1 MGRYTCRSFRAGST
15 ALFERA
21 LYTLVSYLLTPLVIY
36 RLTWRGLRNRGY
48 FGRWPER
55 FGFFGDT
62 RLKSSIWI
70 HAVSVG
76 EFNAAV
82 PLIEALMERHPDE
95 HFVVTTIT
103 PTGSQRVRSVFGD
116 RVFHVY
122 LPYDLPG
129 SVRRFLDRL
138 RPRIALVME
147 TEIWPNLYFICHERG
162 IPIVIANARLSER
175 SLRGYGPVRR
185 LAGRAARCCTL
196 IAAQSQADSDRF
208 VRLGARP
215 EQIQVL
221 GNIKYDL
228 TLPDGVTQ
236 TGSDLR
242 EAWGASRPVWVAAS
256 THEAEEVPTLQAHAR
271 VLGRFPDALLLI
283 APRHP
288 ERFRA
293 VITLCRAYGFRTAVR
308 SEDGLAGPD
317 TQVFVIDSMGELL
330 RFYAAADV
338 AFVGGSLEPIGGHN
352 VLEPAALGRPVLV
365 GPYTFNFAEIT
376 ENLIAAG
383 GAGRAQD
390 GIRLGTEVARILSDP
405 ARLRAMGMIGAQVV
419 ERERGAVGRIIEA
432 TEQVM
437 NTGPQPPAER
447 AAVAGGLGNS

>member
-1 MGRYTCRSFRAGST
+1 MAF
-15 ALFERA
+15 LERA
-21 LYTLVSYLLTPLVIY
+21 LYTLLSYLLTPLVIY

-48 FGRWPER
+48 FGRWRER
-55 FGFFGDT
+55 FGFFAAPDFP
-62 RLKSSIWI
+62 SSIWV

-82 PLIEALMERHPDE
+82 PLIEALMLRYPEER
-95 HFVVTTIT
+95 FVVTTIT
-103 PTGSQRVRSVFGD
+103 PTGSQRVRATFGD

-129 SVRRFLDRL
+129 SVRRFLDRVK
-138 RPRIALVME
+138 PRIALVME

-162 IPIVIANARLSER
+162 IPIIIANARLSER
-175 SLRGYGPVRR
+175 SLRGYGPVRN

-196 IAAQSQADSDRF
+196 IAAQSQADADRF
-208 VRLGARP
+208 RRLGALA

-228 TLPDGVTQ
+228 TLPAEVVQ
-236 TGSDLR
+236 TGADLR
-242 EAWGASRPVWVAAS
+242 EAWGAARPVWVAAS

-293 VITLCRAYGFRTAVR
+293 VSTLSRAYGFRTAVR
-308 SEDGLAGPD
+308 SEDSLAAPD
-317 TQVFVIDSMGELL
+317 TQIFVIDTMGELL
-330 RFYAAADV
+330 KFYAASDV

-352 VLEPAALGRPVLV
+352 VLEPAALARPVLV

-383 GAGRAQD
+383 GAERAQD
-390 GIRLGTEVARILSDP
+390 GIRLGAEVARILSDP
-405 ARLRAMGMIGAQVV
+405 NRLRTMGAIGAQVV
-419 ERERGAVGRIIEA
+419 ERERGAIGRIIRA
-432 TEQVM
+432 TESVIED
-437 NTGPQPPAER
+437 GPR
-447 AAVAGGLGNS
+447 AATTAAAKVAEGRV

>member
-1 MGRYTCRSFRAGST
+1 M
-15 ALFERA
+15 
-21 LYTLVSYLLTPLVIY
+21 IY

-62 RLKSSIWI
+62 RLKSSIWV

-82 PLIEALMERHPDE
+82 PLIEALMLRHPE
-95 HFVVTTIT
+95 ERFVVTTIT
-103 PTGSQRVRSVFGD
+103 PTGSQRVRAVFGD

-129 SVRRFLDRL
+129 SVKRFLDRIN
-138 RPRIALVME
+138 PRIALVME
-147 TEIWPNLYFICHERG
+147 TEIWPNLYFICHERR
-162 IPIVIANARLSER
+162 IPILIANARLSER

-196 IAAQSQADSDRF
+196 IAAQSKADSDRF
-208 VRLGARP
+208 IRLGARP
-215 EQIQVL
+215 EQIRVL

-228 TLPDGVTQ
+228 TLPASVVS
-236 TGSDLR
+236 TGSELR
-242 EAWGASRPVWVAAS
+242 EAWGAARPAWVAAS
-256 THEAEEVPTLQAHAR
+256 THEAEEVPVLQAHAR

-293 VITLCRAYGFRTAVR
+293 VVTLCRAYGFRTAVR
-308 SEDGLAGPD
+308 SEEGLAGPD
-317 TQVFVIDSMGELL
+317 TQVFVIDTMGELL
-330 RFYAAADV
+330 KFYAAADV
-338 AFVGGSLEPIGGHN
+338 AFVGGSLEAIGGHN

-405 ARLRAMGMIGAQVV
+405 ARLRAMGLVGSQVV

-432 TEQVM
+432 TEAVIQS
-437 NTGPQPPAER
+437 PSPPPPADR
-447 AAVAGGLGNS
+447 AMAAEPG